1 MNLPT
6 RKKLRIKDYNYK
18 SENIYFITI
27 CSKNQECIFCNIDE
41 EIDSVGFDTINFN
54 KYIHYSNIGSIIVES
69 LKNIETI
76 YNGVVLKEYVIMP
89 NHLHM
94 LIEITDDISKNQN
107 SIDIF
112 KIVGSFK
119 RYVTKMVNKG
129 KKNKMEV
136 WQKSFYEHIVRDEKD
151 YNRILEYM
159 VYNPFK
165 WKLDEYYR

>member
-1 MNLPT
+1 
-6 RKKLRIKDYNYK
+6 
-18 SENIYFITI
+18 
-27 CSKNQECIFCNIDE
+27 
-41 EIDSVGFDTINFN
+41 
-54 KYIHYSNIGSIIVES
+54 
-69 LKNIETI
+69 
-76 YNGVVLKEYVIMP
+76 MP

-107 SIDIF
+107 SIDIS

-151 YNRILEYM
+151 YNRILEYI